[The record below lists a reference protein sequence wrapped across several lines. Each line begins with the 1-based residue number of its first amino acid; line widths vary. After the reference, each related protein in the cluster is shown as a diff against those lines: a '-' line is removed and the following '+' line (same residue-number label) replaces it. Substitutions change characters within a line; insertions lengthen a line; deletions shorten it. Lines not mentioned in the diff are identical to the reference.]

1 VSYTR
6 RVRRDWLDRRFDD
19 ALLAI
24 AMEAGFLYAR
34 RRVKRILRTLGR
46 GTVLVTGVGVATAAV
61 TAGVG
66 ALGAACGAAAWL
78 RARAR
83 RSAAMARASAFA
95 DTPAAG
101 ASPGATTSAGSNS
114 DGPAAPDAAL
124 ESSVGP

>member
-1 VSYTR
+1 MSYTR

-34 RRVKRILRTLGR
+34 RRVKRIVRTLAKR
-46 GTVLVTGVGVATAAV
+46 TVLVTGVGVVTVTVAAC
-61 TAGVG
+61 VG
-66 ALGAACGAAAWL
+66 ALGAAGGTAAWL

-95 DTPAAG
+95 GPPAAG
-101 ASPGATTSAGSNS
+101 AGPAAATSAGANS
-114 DGPAAPDAAL
+114 DGPAAPETAL